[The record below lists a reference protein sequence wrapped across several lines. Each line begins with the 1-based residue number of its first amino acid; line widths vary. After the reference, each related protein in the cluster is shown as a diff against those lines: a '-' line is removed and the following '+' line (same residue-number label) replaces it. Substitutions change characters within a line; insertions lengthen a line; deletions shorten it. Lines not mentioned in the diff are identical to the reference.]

1 MSLHATLWFFPLVFI
16 PVWVSISI
24 QVHFRNK
31 KIEWHMSDYLLR
43 IKLCHLWNEVIYLI
57 QEASEN
63 IILTETYRLL
73 KSNCIPGL
81 KKNILCLLNIYT
93 MTIKQLICKSSKQ
106 KPVSLQVLK
115 PQMQLLLFL
124 LLPGHWDVTSSDVL
138 PVFLYCMARKLQGGS
153 RHHYEW
159 QGLVPAAV
167 TQCWP
172 KTITNM

>member
-1 MSLHATLWFFPLVFI
+1 
-16 PVWVSISI
+16 
-24 QVHFRNK
+24 
-31 KIEWHMSDYLLR
+31 MSDYLLR

-124 LLPGHWDVTSSDVL
+124 LLPGH
-138 PVFLYCMARKLQGGS
+138 
-153 RHHYEW
+153 
-159 QGLVPAAV
+159 
-167 TQCWP
+167 
-172 KTITNM
+172 